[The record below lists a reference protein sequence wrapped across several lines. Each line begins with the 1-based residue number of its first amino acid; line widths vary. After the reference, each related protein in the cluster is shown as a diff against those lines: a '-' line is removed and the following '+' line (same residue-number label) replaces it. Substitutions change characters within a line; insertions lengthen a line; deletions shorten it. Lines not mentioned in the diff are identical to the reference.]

1 MSSGKSNAEF
11 ATGCGRVA
19 VALPENS
26 NGANENAPVIVV
38 SAEPPPVL
46 SGVPV
51 VQNVLGAFWFAYS
64 NSRRAGVRLK

>member
-1 MSSGKSNAEF
+1 MNSGKSNAEF

-19 VALPENS
+19 VALPANS
-26 NGANENAPVIVV
+26 SGRNENAPVIVV
-38 SAEPPPVL
+38 SAEPPVL

-64 NSRRAGVRLK
+64 SANCVGDIMFL